1 MSDKKIIFYTI
12 ISYCMIFLYIDPFT
26 NGLGRKIQTVFTA
39 IMLTFVLFS
48 NKSFLRVQ
56 AFKPI
61 NYATYILITSLIIT
75 SFTNINLKLGDYNV
89 SSYTLGLLY
98 ALILFSFLFFIEY
111 IRFNKRTNLIFK
123 YFFYLSLLT
132 CIIIDILIF
141 TIGSPITAYY
151 FIGDKFTIS
160 YLHIFTCTLYY
171 FFKHPKKLLFFLLIS
186 LSITISTYLECSTG
200 LIGTII
206 VFILLLK
213 PNYKALFGAK
223 KTLLYVLIF
232 SSLSFFFSEL
242 TKFSFIQYLIQDVL
256 NEDLTLTGR
265 TSIYTILLDALA
277 NNKLFG
283 WGQGNG
289 MFYLGYY
296 YKTPNAQNGLFN
308 YITDY
313 GIIGAIS
320 LLFLIYIIYKKI
332 KIKQAYPL
340 LALIFTFIVLS
351 SVEITFNLQ
360 FIAYLMLLI
369 PFTIKYKQIKI

>member
-1 MSDKKIIFYTI
+1 
-12 ISYCMIFLYIDPFT
+12 MIFLYIDPFN
-26 NGLGRKIQTVFTA
+26 NGLGRKLQTGFTI

-48 NKSFLRVQ
+48 NKSFLRAR

-61 NYATYILITSLIIT
+61 NYASYILIASFIIT
-75 SFTNINLKLGDYNV
+75 SLTNINLKLGDYKV
-89 SSYTLGLLY
+89 SSYTLGILY
-98 ALILFSFLFFIEY
+98 ALIVFSFLYFIEY
-111 IRFNKRTNLIFK
+111 ITFNKKTNIIFR

-141 TIGSPITAYY
+141 TIGSPIPAYY

-160 YLHIFTCTLYY
+160 YLHIFASTLYY
-171 FFKHPKKLLFFLLIS
+171 FFKSPKKQLFLLLIGLSVIIS
-186 LSITISTYLECSTG
+186 IYLRCSTG

-206 VFILLLK
+206 IFFLLYK

-223 KTLLYVLIF
+223 KTLLYILIF
-232 SSLSFFFSEL
+232 SSLSFFLSEL
-242 TKFSFIQYLIQDVL
+242 TKFQFIQYIIQDIL

-265 TSIYTILLDALA
+265 TSIYAILLDALA
-277 NNKLFG
+277 HNKLFG

-320 LLFLIYIIYKKI
+320 LLLLIYIIYKRI
-332 KIKQAYPL
+332 KIKQAYSF

-360 FIAYLMLLI
+360 FIAYLILLI
-369 PFTIKYKQIKI
+369 PFTVKYKQIKI